1 MRSIRGVAVRR
12 ILFDKFLLFDK
23 FSRFIEMHPMPNTQK
38 SAASRRSEIA
48 SFIAMDVMREAK
60 ALGRA
65 AEISGGRAI
74 VHLEVGEPGAP
85 SPKPVREAAM
95 RALETGRIAYTEALG
110 LPGLR
115 EGISGHY
122 KTRYDLAVPPER
134 IVVTTGSSG
143 GFILTFLATLE
154 HGGRIGIPSPGYPA
168 YRNILQALGIEA
180 VEIPA
185 GADTRYAMSAAAIE
199 AAHREKPLNAVLM
212 MSPANPTGVLT
223 QESEVKSIA
232 QTCARLG
239 IWLVSDEIYH
249 GLTYAGKEA
258 SALAFN
264 EDAIIVNSFSKYF
277 CMTGWRVGW
286 LIVPERLIR
295 PMECLAQNL
304 AISVPYL
311 SQIAASAAFDAYDE
325 LEVIKAGYARNRAV
339 LMEALPGLG
348 LPPLPMDGAFY
359 AYCDIGRYSND
370 SMAFS
375 RKALHEAGLAITP
388 GLDFD
393 RSEGNRFVRLS
404 YAGSEADIIE
414 GVKRLKGW
422 LK

>member
-1 MRSIRGVAVRR
+1 
-12 ILFDKFLLFDK
+12 
-23 FSRFIEMHPMPNTQK
+23 
-38 SAASRRSEIA
+38 
-48 SFIAMDVMREAK
+48 MREAK

-65 AEISGGRAI
+65 AQASGGRAI
-74 VHLEVGEPGAP
+74 MHLEVGEPGALVP
-85 SPKPVREAAM
+85 RPVRDAAM
-95 RALETGRIAYTEALG
+95 RALEAGRIAYTEALG
-110 LPGLR
+110 LPALR

-122 KTRYDLAVPPER
+122 KARYGLNVPPER

-143 GFILTFLATLE
+143 GFVLTFLAILE

-180 VEIPA
+180 VEIATGPES
-185 GADTRYAMSAAAIE
+185 RFAMSAAAIE
-199 AAHREKPLNAVLM
+199 NAHREKPLDAVLM

-223 QESEVKSIA
+223 QGAEVKAIA

-249 GLTYAGKEA
+249 GLTYAGEEA
-258 SALAFN
+258 CALQFSD
-264 EDAIIVNSFSKYF
+264 DAIIVNSFSKYF

-311 SQIAASAAFDAYDE
+311 SQIAATAAFSAYDE
-325 LEVIKAGYARNRAV
+325 LETIKAGYARNRSL
-339 LMEALPGLG
+339 LMEALPQIG
-348 LPPLPMDGAFY
+348 LPPMPMDGAFY

-375 RKALHEAGLAITP
+375 RRALHEAGLAITP

-393 RSEGNRFVRLS
+393 RTEGNRFVRLS
-404 YAGSEADIIE
+404 YAGSEADITE
-414 GVKRLKGW
+414 GVKRLKAW
-422 LK
+422 LG